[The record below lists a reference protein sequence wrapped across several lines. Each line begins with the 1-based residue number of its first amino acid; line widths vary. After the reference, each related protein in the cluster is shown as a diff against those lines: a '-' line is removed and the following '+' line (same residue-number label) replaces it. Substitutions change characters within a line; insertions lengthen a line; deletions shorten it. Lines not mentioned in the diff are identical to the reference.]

1 MEEIVYHYLLSL
13 VAIVLAIFNLWF
25 LFARQRKLQ
34 REYERLHLLLTEQNE
49 AMNNLLKLIDKALE
63 KEDK

>member
-25 LFARQRKLQ
+25 LFTRHKKLQ

-49 AMNNLLKLIDKALE
+49 AMNNLLKLIDKTLI
-63 KEDK
+63 KEE